1 MLMVFPESK
10 VVIAMLANLLAD
22 FGERE
27 AQQLGDLF
35 IR

>member
-1 MLMVFPESK
+1 MVMMFPESK
-10 VVIAMLANLLAD
+10 VVVAMLANLFAD

-27 AQQLGDLF
+27 AQELGDLF